1 MDAVETNN
9 ECNLSFELMF
19 SSRRQKKIC
28 SPCYNVKFKN
38 YEIELL
44 TIVLTKIT

>member
-9 ECNLSFELMF
+9 ECNLSFEIMF
-19 SSRRQKKIC
+19 SSRRQKIC

-38 YEIELL
+38 YEIL
-44 TIVLTKIT
+44 TVVLTKIT